1 MQLIGSVPSPY
12 VRRIRIWALQNNCNI
27 ELISLDIFSAQ
38 DRPKMA
44 NKNPARKIPILID
57 GDLTL
62 SDSNSIIRY
71 LLEKTGKSKLNW
83 PQEHLLTTINACNDS
98 LVEMLLCKRS
108 GLDTQSDALFFNLQN
123 ERIEQTL
130 SFLNNHL
137 NDEQFKSCEY
147 LNISLYCLLDWIC
160 FRELTDFSQYSELV
174 AFHKQYGKRQA
185 AIDTNPRH

>member
-12 VRRIRIWALQNNCNI
+12 VRRIRIWAQQNNCKL
-27 ELISLDIFSAQ
+27 ELVSLDIFSEQ
-38 DRPKMA
+38 DRPTMA
-44 NKNPARKIPILID
+44 SKNPAQKIPILVD

-62 SDSNSIIRY
+62 SDSNSILRY
-71 LLEKTGKSKLNW
+71 LLEKTGQPKLTW

-98 LVEMLLCKRS
+98 LVEMLLCERS
-108 GLDTQSDALFFNLQN
+108 GFDIKSDKLFFNLQN

-130 SFLNNHL
+130 SFLNTHL
-137 NDEQFKSCEY
+137 SDEEFKSCEY